1 MFAFFDT
8 IINLISSVITFLSNS
23 IKMIVQ
29 LFGMT
34 VQGVLYLQSVSAYL
48 PSFVLP
54 FILSIILIAVFK
66 FILSLGS
73 R

>member
-48 PSFVLP
+48 PPFVLP
-54 FILSIILIAVFK
+54 FILSIILIAVIK

>member
-8 IINLISSVITFLSNS
+8 IINLISSVITFLGNS